1 MDNNN
6 ESQLQDDIKYLEKK
20 FKKWTPNMLSS
31 PYIPT
36 PSILLKSQ
44 EDEYTNNNGNGN
56 GNGKGN
62 GNNSVIKEI
71 KVDQKPVTNP
81 NIHLSK
87 KDYEEIISCLH
98 KGAVAYSSGDY
109 GTAINYF
116 TRLLETDWL
125 RYSSYFYL
133 VKTLIKLD
141 IEKEILSMQSKGQ
154 VNNIRMKK
162 DRDTTDTANN

>member
-1 MDNNN
+1 MDKNN

-36 PSILLKSQ
+36 PSILLKPQDYESTSDNG
-44 EDEYTNNNGNGN
+44 DEN
-56 GNGKGN
+56 K
-62 GNNSVIKEI
+62 SVIKEVRI
-71 KVDQKPVTNP
+71 DQTPTTKP

-98 KGAVAYSSGDY
+98 KGAVAYSAGDY
-109 GTAINYF
+109 GTAINFF
-116 TRLLETDWL
+116 TRLLETEWL
-125 RYSSYFYL
+125 KYSSYFYL

-141 IEKEILSMQSKGQ
+141 IEKEIMSMRSNGQ
-154 VNNIRMKK
+154 VNNVKMKK
-162 DRDTTDTANN
+162 DKTAADTKNN